1 NLHMAETLLERL
13 NGKLDRD
20 MFEDRYQEA
29 LRRLVTAK
37 QKGKKFV
44 FAEEP
49 ERESNVVD
57 ITAALKASLRGAKGG
72 GTAAR
77 APKKRSATRSRSTHK
92 RGKRA
97 A

>member
-1 NLHMAETLLERL
+1 MAETLLERL

-29 LRRLVTAK
+29 LRQLVTAK

-44 FAEEP
+44 YAEEP
-49 ERESNVVD
+49 EREGNVVD
-57 ITAALKASLRGAKGG
+57 ITEALKASLRGAVKSGEG
-72 GTAAR
+72 ATAR
-77 APKKRSATRSRSTHK
+77 APKKRSTTRSKSAHK